1 MFLSHLS
8 RRSCCIVLAAAFSVP
23 GCDSPILEDQPEA
36 FTGRDSA
43 GVRIVESHAPMWNS
57 ARHWDLESEPLFV
70 IGGTGGA
77 IDAAREASH
86 LVWDIREA
94 VPLSDGRLAM
104 LSPRGD
110 NAVLV
115 FEPSGE
121 LSASFGRKGHGPG
134 EFISPHHLQVLPGDT
149 IVAWDYMFGP
159 VGYFDPSG
167 ALLRHRRI
175 DLGAVIAAATT
186 SPGEVLSESM
196 VFPFPDGSLLVE
208 VQQLDWQPP
217 TEGLY
222 QPPLAYVRIDSA
234 YSAHSFG
241 WWAGAETL
249 AIRPPAFPLVPF
261 PARSIITGG
270 GSPLSVYVAP
280 HDRYEIR
287 QFSKTGVLRR
297 IIRRDVDPIPITSEE
312 TDEWIQET
320 VSMNPQWEW
329 DAWRRA
335 MTTLPKRFHRI
346 VRTLQVDSEGYLWV
360 MDKREATTDEW
371 SVYDQD
377 GRWLTTLTL
386 PSGRVTWIGDIVVMV
401 RIDRDTGVETVEG
414 YRLNRPAAR

>member
-1 MFLSHLS
+1 
-8 RRSCCIVLAAAFSVP
+8 
-23 GCDSPILEDQPEA
+23 
-36 FTGRDSA
+36 
-43 GVRIVESHAPMWNS
+43 
-57 ARHWDLESEPLFV
+57 
-70 IGGTGGA
+70 
-77 IDAAREASH
+77 
-86 LVWDIREA
+86 
-94 VPLSDGRLAM
+94 M

-134 EFISPHHLQVLPGDT
+134 EFISPHYLQVLPGDT